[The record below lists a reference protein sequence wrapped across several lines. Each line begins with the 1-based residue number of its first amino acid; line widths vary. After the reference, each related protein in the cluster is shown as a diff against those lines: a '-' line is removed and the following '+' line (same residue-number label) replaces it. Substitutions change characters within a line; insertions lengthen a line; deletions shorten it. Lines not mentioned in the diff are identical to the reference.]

1 MLTGA
6 AIGLILGLARYIIQ
20 GGGRALL
27 NGLHNEWPGIAGEM
41 LRETIDF
48 VFVGGAL
55 GFLAVSV

>member
-6 AIGLILGLARYIIQ
+6 AIGLILGLARYIMQ

-27 NGLHNEWPGIAGEM
+27 NGLHSERPSIASEL

-55 GFLAVSV
+55 GFIAVSV